1 MIWCADP
8 LRSWTRCDVD
18 PDKLSAPQP
27 HDDQDVEQ
35 VESNGRNTNSSIAAM
50 FGAWLRRKVSQRCE
64 GGPRRLA
71 ADEGFIG
78 FNGSLERAIE

>member
-1 MIWCADP
+1 VCDP
-8 LRSWTRCDVD
+8 LRSWIRCDFD
-18 PDKLSAPQP
+18 PDKLPAPQP
-27 HDDQDVEQ
+27 DDGQDVEQ

-50 FGAWLRRKVSQRCE
+50 FGARLRSNVSQRCE

-78 FNGSLERAIE
+78 VNGSLERAIE